1 MRPVL
6 IAILVLLLGASAHAQ
21 DRAPV
26 KPGGDTA
33 MKSAPPTTDKTA
45 TPAEKAERLL
55 PPPIA
60 FFVATGE
67 PGACGPGCRE
77 WIAADGTIDRM
88 AAQRFRALLDRLGKR
103 KLPVYFHSPGGSVT
117 AAMEIGRL
125 LRTHRMT
132 AGVART
138 ILQGCDP
145 LVERQSTCDALRR
158 SGREL
163 PSEMR
168 TARTMC
174 NSSCVYAL
182 IGATVREV
190 AAGALVGVHSIALA
204 RYDEDG
210 VARSQTIATPSA
222 GDAVQLR
229 LVNAQ
234 LEKYIV
240 AMGIDRGLFEAAS
253 AIKHE
258 RLRFISRDEV
268 ARFGIDRREFHE
280 SRWMSDE
287 GPPGPLSVVKFVTEA
302 KGVERKQYRTMR
314 FRLTCGR
321 AGLINVQF
329 DRELAVSDKLVSIAV
344 MGGGSDI
351 VFAAGKGKP
360 TTGYNDIEME
370 TRFTR
375 VTSAFFE
382 DAAKKD
388 MMELVEAPDLS
399 ALDKP
404 PRRVKLSTA
413 GLSSAI
419 GALSQRCR

>member
-1 MRPVL
+1 MLENSRMTVGRSALAVL
-6 IAILVLLLGASAHAQ
+6 VAVAMLCGGAS
-21 DRAPV
+21 
-26 KPGGDTA
+26 TA
-33 MKSAPPTTDKTA
+33 RTQRSEEAKTA
-45 TPAEKAERLL
+45 TPAAKDERPL

-67 PGACGPGCRE
+67 PGACGPACHE
-77 WIAADGTIDRM
+77 WIAADGTIDQ
-88 AAQRFRALLDRLGKR
+88 AAARRFRALLDRLGKR
-103 KLPVYFHSPGGSVT
+103 KLPLYFHSPGGSVT
-117 AAMEIGRL
+117 AAMEIGHL

-138 ILQGCDP
+138 IPQGCDP
-145 LVERQSTCDALRR
+145 LVERESACDTLKR

-163 PSEMR
+163 PAEMR

-190 AAGALVGVHSIALA
+190 TAGALVGVHSIALA
-204 RYDEDG
+204 RYDENG
-210 VARSQTIATPSA
+210 VARLQTITTPSA
-222 GDAVQLR
+222 GDAAQLR
-229 LVNAQ
+229 LGNAQ

-240 AMGIDRGLFEAAS
+240 AMGIDRGLFAAAS

-280 SRWMSDE
+280 SRWMLDE

-302 KGVERKQYRTMR
+302 KGAEPKQFRTMR

-321 AGLINVQF
+321 SALINVQF
-329 DRELAVSDKLVSIAV
+329 ERELASSDKPVSIAV
-344 MGGGSDI
+344 MGAGSDL
-351 VFAAGKGKP
+351 VLVASKAKP
-360 TTGYNDIEME
+360 ASGYNDIEME
-370 TRFTR
+370 SRFTR
-375 VTSAFFE
+375 VTAAFFE
-382 DAAKKD
+382 DAGKSD
-388 MMELVEAPDLS
+388 TIELVEAPDIS

-404 PRRVKLSTA
+404 PRRMKLSTA

-419 GALSQRCR
+419 GALKQRCR

>member
-1 MRPVL
+1 
-6 IAILVLLLGASAHAQ
+6 
-21 DRAPV
+21 
-26 KPGGDTA
+26 
-33 MKSAPPTTDKTA
+33 
-45 TPAEKAERLL
+45 
-55 PPPIA
+55 
-60 FFVATGE
+60 
-67 PGACGPGCRE
+67 
-77 WIAADGTIDRM
+77 M
-88 AAQRFRALLDRLGKR
+88 AAQRFRALLVHLGKR
-103 KLPVYFHSPGGSVT
+103 KLPVYFHSPGGSVM
-117 AAMEIGRL
+117 AAIEIGRL
-125 LRTHRMT
+125 MRTHRMT
-132 AGVART
+132 AGVGRT
-138 ILQGCDP
+138 IPRGCDP
-145 LVERQSTCDALRR
+145 LVERESACDALKR

-204 RYDEDG
+204 KFDQNG
-210 VARSQTIATPSA
+210 IARSPSTATPSP
-222 GDAVQLR
+222 GDAAQLR
-229 LVNAQ
+229 LGNAQ
-234 LEKYIV
+234 LERYIV

-280 SRWMSDE
+280 SRWMPDE
-287 GPPGPLSVVKFVTEA
+287 GPPGPLAVVKFVTEA
-302 KGVERKQYRTMR
+302 KGVERRQYRTMR

-329 DRELAVSDKLVSIAV
+329 DRELAASDKPVSIAV

-351 VFAAGKGKP
+351 VLAAGRGKP

-370 TRFTR
+370 SRFTR
-375 VTSAFFE
+375 VTAAFFE

-388 MMELVEAPDLS
+388 TMELVEAPDLS

>member
-1 MRPVL
+1 
-6 IAILVLLLGASAHAQ
+6 
-21 DRAPV
+21 
-26 KPGGDTA
+26 
-33 MKSAPPTTDKTA
+33 
-45 TPAEKAERLL
+45 
-55 PPPIA
+55 
-60 FFVATGE
+60 
-67 PGACGPGCRE
+67 
-77 WIAADGTIDRM
+77 
-88 AAQRFRALLDRLGKR
+88 
-103 KLPVYFHSPGGSVT
+103 
-117 AAMEIGRL
+117 
-125 LRTHRMT
+125 MT

-138 ILQGCDP
+138 IPRGCDP
-145 LVERQSTCDALRR
+145 LQERESACDTLRR

-174 NSSCVYAL
+174 NSSCIYAL

-190 AAGALVGVHSIALA
+190 TAGALVGVHSIALA
-204 RYDEDG
+204 RYDENG
-210 VARSQTIATPSA
+210 ITRLQPIATPSA
-222 GDAVQLR
+222 SDAAKLR
-229 LVNAQ
+229 SVNAQ

-240 AMGIDRGLFEAAS
+240 AMGVDRGLFAAAS

-280 SRWMSDE
+280 SRWMLDE

-302 KGVERKQYRTMR
+302 KGGEPKQFRTMR

-321 AGLINVQF
+321 SSLINVQF
-329 DRELAVSDKLVSIAV
+329 ERELASSDKPVSIAI
-344 MGGGSDI
+344 MGAGSDL
-351 VFAAGKGKP
+351 VLVASKAKP
-360 TTGYNDIEME
+360 ASGYNDIEME
-370 TRFTR
+370 SRFTR
-375 VTSAFFE
+375 VTAAFFE
-382 DAAKKD
+382 DAAKSD
-388 MMELVEAPDLS
+388 TIELVEAPDIS

>member
-1 MRPVL
+1 LLENSRMTAGRSVL
-6 IAILVLLLGASAHAQ
+6 SALVALVAMLCGDASMAQ
-21 DRAPV
+21 TQRSEKA
-26 KPGGDTA
+26 A
-33 MKSAPPTTDKTA
+33 KTA
-45 TPAEKAERLL
+45 TPAANEEHPL

-60 FFVATGE
+60 FFIATGE
-67 PGACGPGCRE
+67 PGACGPGCGE
-77 WIAADGTIDRM
+77 WIAADGTIDRA

-117 AAMEIGRL
+117 AAMEIGHL

-138 ILQGCDP
+138 IPRGCDP
-145 LVERQSTCDALRR
+145 LSERESACDTLKR

-190 AAGALVGVHSIALA
+190 TAGALVGVHSIALA
-204 RYDEDG
+204 RYDENG
-210 VARSQTIATPSA
+210 VARAQNIATPSA
-222 GDAVQLR
+222 VDAAKLR
-229 LVNAQ
+229 SVNAQ

-240 AMGIDRGLFEAAS
+240 AMGVDRGLFAAAS

-302 KGVERKQYRTMR
+302 NGVERKQYRTMR

-321 AGLINVQF
+321 SSLINVQF
-329 DRELAVSDKLVSIAV
+329 DRELASSDKPVSIAV
-344 MGGGSDI
+344 MGPASDL
-351 VFAAGKGKP
+351 VLAASKAKP
-360 TTGYNDIEME
+360 TSGYNDIEME
-370 TRFTR
+370 SRFAR
-375 VTSAFFE
+375 VTASFFE
-382 DAAKKD
+382 DAAKSD
-388 MMELVEAPDLS
+388 TIELVEAPDIS